1 MPQGHYKKRKWH
13 NYLENNVLEIFSFL
27 FDYRDLSGYQM
38 IYLCIFKLVGQVK
51 RFVTNYVY
59 SNNNLI
65 MYILVSSTSNFS

>member
-1 MPQGHYKKRKWH
+1 MESRLRYTVNIKSNKKNASRPLQKRKWH

-51 RFVTNYVY
+51 RFVTNYV
-59 SNNNLI
+59 
-65 MYILVSSTSNFS
+65 